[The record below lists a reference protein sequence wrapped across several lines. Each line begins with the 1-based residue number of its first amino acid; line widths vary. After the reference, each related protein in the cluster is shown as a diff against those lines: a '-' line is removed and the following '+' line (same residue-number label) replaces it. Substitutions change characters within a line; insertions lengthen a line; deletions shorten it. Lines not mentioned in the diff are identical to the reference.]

1 MQGALVAAWG
11 NLMTKQMPTTGFAGL
26 FACALAVALL
36 LPVGMQTAEAK
47 QCSATMPAKPQGHWT
62 YRLIDGRK
70 CWYEGSSK
78 ISKSLLQWPA
88 QAKVL
93 SRSVQAEPASTRK
106 LSSAMTQTVNANT
119 EKSANQSRPE
129 TPLND
134 SVSFEARWRDVEITL
149 LRN

>member
-11 NLMTKQMPTTGFAGL
+11 NLMTKQMQTTGFAGL
-26 FACALAVALL
+26 FACVLAVGMLL
-36 LPVGMQTAEAK
+36 LVGMQTAEAK
-47 QCSATMPAKPQGHWT
+47 QCSATMPSKPQGHWT

-93 SRSVQAEPASTRK
+93 SHSVQAEPASTRK
-106 LSSAMTQTVNANT
+106 LSPPVTQTVSTNT
-119 EKSANQSRPE
+119 EKPNNQSSPA
-129 TPLND
+129 TPHND

-149 LRN
+149 LKN